1 MAAVVITLLAVL
13 ALQIAFVIMFFAEKR
28 RSDRRYKALFDYVN
42 CYVEDVSSSLEEQIA
57 TEKNDTIAK
66 LESALRTHR
75 ADMIQRMA
83 DVDRKCE
90 ALEMDYTQAQ
100 NAASRINDFGASLA
114 SIFDYDPMKAIQ
126 KGRTKEAG

>member
-28 RSDRRYKALFDYVN
+28 RSDRRYQALLDYVN
-42 CYVEDVSSSLEEQIA
+42 RYVKDVSSSLEEQIA

-66 LESALRTHR
+66 FESAFRTHR
-75 ADMIQRMA
+75 ADMIQCIA
-83 DVDRKCE
+83 DVDKKCE
-90 ALEMDYTQAQ
+90 ALEMYYTQAQ
-100 NAASRINDFGASLA
+100 DAASRINDFGASLA

-126 KGRTKEAG
+126 KGRTKEAS